1 MKEIERDVE
10 TIAFDLERSIGCAL
24 RTVFWILFVIY
35 TAALALA
42 GWALY
47 TSVLMHH
54 RIPLPDTSKDAVI
67 VGLSVV
73 VLGTV
78 LAAMTRDQLLH
89 VIFHRAKRQRSR

>member
-1 MKEIERDVE
+1 M
-10 TIAFDLERSIGCAL
+10 
-24 RTVFWILFVIY
+24 LFVLY
-35 TAALALA
+35 TAVLAVV

-47 TSVLMHH
+47 TYVLLHQ

-73 VLGTV
+73 VLGTI

-89 VIFHRAKRQRSR
+89 VIFHRARQQGSR